1 MESPAVF
8 FFTSGKLA
16 PRPFACGILA
26 VYVLSFLSQVLIS
39 PPVTARWG
47 VWIFTL
53 VQIAVIWTWFA
64 LHAKRLR
71 DAGLPAGSALPVAI
85 LYALALVLLVLLIE
99 PIIGTNADPVVS
111 DMPRMRFADLW
122 IVLLLVEAFAGQ
134 ARVGFFDVLA
144 LVMLA
149 LILTPIVIALGFSVW
164 VGTRPQASAADAS

>member
-1 MESPAVF
+1 MESPAVLLSA
-8 FFTSGKLA
+8 SGKIA
-16 PRPFACGILA
+16 PRPFACGVLA
-26 VYVLSFLSQVLIS
+26 VYLLSFLSQVLIS

-47 VWIFTL
+47 VWLFAL
-53 VQIAVIWTWFA
+53 VQIAVTWAWFV

-85 LYALALVLLVLLIE
+85 LYGLALVLLVLLIE

-122 IVLLLVEAFAGQ
+122 VVFLLVEAFAGQ

-149 LILTPIVIALGFSVW
+149 LILVPIGIALGFSVW
-164 VGTRPQASAADAS
+164 VGTRPSGSAEAAP